1 VHMDAEQA
9 MVEVCQRFCS
19 VTGDAH
25 DDACVALSKAL
36 LCAER
41 DERAVLAGLALADRA
56 DARADV
62 NRRLVTTDALR
73 AALLA
78 HVGSA

>member
-1 VHMDAEQA
+1 MNVDRALT
-9 MVEVCQRFCS
+9 EVCQRFCS
-19 VTGDAH
+19 TTGDAH

-41 DERAVLAGLALADRA
+41 DERAVLSGLALADRA

-62 NRRLVTTDALR
+62 DRRLVTTDALR